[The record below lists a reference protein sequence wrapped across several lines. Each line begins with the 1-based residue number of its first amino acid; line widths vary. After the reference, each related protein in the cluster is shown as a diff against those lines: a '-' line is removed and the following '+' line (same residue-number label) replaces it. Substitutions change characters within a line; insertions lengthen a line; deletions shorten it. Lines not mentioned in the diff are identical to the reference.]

1 MLIMR
6 GSYRGGGLS
15 ARPIC
20 DLASAIRSATHI
32 RGANAG
38 ASRHNQICG
47 KRRLTEEIASLR
59 VESGGLF
66 ALVAPYLQWCLTGVK
81 FTELEAASLE
91 MRGLLPLRQK
101 R

>member
-1 MLIMR
+1 
-6 GSYRGGGLS
+6 
-15 ARPIC
+15 
-20 DLASAIRSATHI
+20 LA
-32 RGANAG
+32 
-38 ASRHNQICG
+38 
-47 KRRLTEEIASLR
+47 EEIASFR
-59 VESGGLF
+59 VENGGLF

>member
-1 MLIMR
+1 VEAFPQDQFVIWPPQ
-6 GSYRGGGLS
+6 S
-15 ARPIC
+15 ALLPIFG
-20 DLASAIRSATHI
+20 
-32 RGANAG
+32 GANAG
-38 ASRHNQICG
+38 ASRHNQTCG